1 MRYQQTIKPRRGLT
15 ITEVLIAS
23 LLLVTATVPILKALT
38 SVQATSTKIDYQSKS
53 LMLARAKIEDIRAK
67 SIYGYSTSYSATALS
82 LSGSY
87 LCNVSDTPVSSNLR
101 RITVD
106 AGYDENGNNQFESSE
121 IRVTLDTLIAR
132 RW

>member
-1 MRYQQTIKPRRGLT
+1 MRYQQKTKRRTGLT
-15 ITEVLIAS
+15 ITEALIAS

-38 SVQATSTKIDYQSKS
+38 SMQAASTRIDHQSNS

-67 SIYGYSTSYSATALS
+67 SIYDYSASYAATALP
-82 LSGSY
+82 LNGSY
-87 LCNVSDTPVSSNLR
+87 LCNVSDTAVSANLR
-101 RITVD
+101 RITVN
-106 AGYDENGNNQFESSE
+106 AGYDENGDHQLDSSE

>member
-1 MRYQQTIKPRRGLT
+1 MRYQQKTKRRTGLT
-15 ITEVLIAS
+15 ITETLIAS

-38 SVQATSTKIDYQSKS
+38 SMQAASTKIDHQSNS

-67 SIYGYSTSYSATALS
+67 SIYDYSTSYSATALP

-87 LCNVSDTPVSSNLR
+87 LCNISDTAVSSDLR
-101 RITVD
+101 RITVGS
-106 AGYDENGNNQFESSE
+106 GYDENGNHQLDSSE

>member
-1 MRYQQTIKPRRGLT
+1 MRYQQTIKPRTGLT

-121 IRVTLDTLIAR
+121 IRVTLDTFIAR